1 MLKGN
6 TLRDRMLC
14 YCLTEGLGEGEEGV
28 GREGKK
34 IATHFITFEMTG
46 REERL
51 VTGLERIGFGWP
63 GGDRIRYTVRLFVFG
78 LGIKARCIRSRWA
91 REQETGFR
99 PRPRKRLH
107 ERDADA
113 GSFLF
118 TGCI

>member
-14 YCLTEGLGEGEEGV
+14 YCLTEGLGEGKKGSE
-28 GREGKK
+28 GREKK
-34 IATHFITFEMTG
+34 ISKHFITFEMTG

-78 LGIKARCIRSRWA
+78 LGIKARCIRSRGA
-91 REQETGFR
+91 REQETCFR